1 MNGSATFVLFRLLH
15 ILSGA
20 LWVGGAIVIAA
31 FIMPSIQA
39 IGPAGGPM
47 MAQLGKV
54 RRFPI
59 YMMTASVLTLLS
71 GLLIYWMDGQS
82 FGTSWMASTP
92 GRVFGLGG
100 LLAIIAGVLGM
111 TMMSPAGK
119 RMGEISAAIQSGGKP
134 PTPEQISEMQRL
146 QARVQKVGPVVLT
159 LILLATTC
167 MAVARYTG

>member
-1 MNGSATFVLFRLLH
+1 
-15 ILSGA
+15 
-20 LWVGGAIVIAA
+20 
-31 FIMPSIQA
+31 
-39 IGPAGGPM
+39 M
-47 MAQLGKV
+47 MAQLGKI

-59 YMMTASVLTLLS
+59 YMMAVSVLTLLS
-71 GLLIYWMDGQS
+71 GLLIYWMDGRS

-119 RMGEISAAIQSGGKP
+119 RLGELSATIQSGGKP
-134 PTPEQISEMQRL
+134 PTPAQVSEMQSL
-146 QARVQKVGPVVLT
+146 QARMQKIGPVVLA
-159 LILLATTC
+159 LVLLATTC